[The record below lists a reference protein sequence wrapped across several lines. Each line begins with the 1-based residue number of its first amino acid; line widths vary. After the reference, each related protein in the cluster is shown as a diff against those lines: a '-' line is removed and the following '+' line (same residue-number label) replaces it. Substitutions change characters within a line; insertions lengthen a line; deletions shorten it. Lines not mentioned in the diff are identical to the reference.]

1 MDSKVEVLLVRS
13 QFRWRISM
21 INSGVCHGKFK
32 VQHIF
37 KGQDGNAYGCTTNH
51 SQFQE
56 EDMSPILERRK
67 LST

>member
-1 MDSKVEVLLVRS
+1 MDSKAEVLSVRS
-13 QFRWRISM
+13 QFRWKFSK

-37 KGQDGNAYGCTTNH
+37 KGQDRNAYGCTTDH

-56 EDMSPILERRK
+56 VDMSPILERKK
-67 LST
+67 L